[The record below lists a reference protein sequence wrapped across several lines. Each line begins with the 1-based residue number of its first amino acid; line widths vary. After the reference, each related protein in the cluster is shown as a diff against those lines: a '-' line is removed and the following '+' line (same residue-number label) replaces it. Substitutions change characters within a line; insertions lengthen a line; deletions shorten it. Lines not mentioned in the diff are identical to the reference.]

1 MTWLIGCFITTFL
14 TIFAAINLGLLIS
27 AGVNNITQ
35 ANSALPLILIPQI
48 IFAGVLF
55 SLEGLWKY
63 LSWLMISRWSIA
75 AYGVLVEVEAM
86 IAEAKEQNTF
96 KIPLPFEDT
105 NQVYQLSINNLLLN
119 WGVLIL
125 HSLIYFLLTYW
136 LQKRKDIL

>member
-1 MTWLIGCFITTFL
+1 IGCFITTFL
-14 TIFAAINLGLLIS
+14 TIFASINLGLLIS

-55 SLEGLWKY
+55 NLEGLGKY
-63 LSWLMISRWSIA
+63 LSWLMISRWSIG

-86 IAEAKEQNTF
+86 IAEAKEQNSF
-96 KIPLPFEDT
+96 NFPLPFEDS